1 MSLTWNLKD
10 IYINEKEWKQE
21 LQNFQD
27 NIEEIKFEQI
37 IEQNDLTLLYKVL
50 EDIEEGYRRL
60 NKIYN
65 YALLQYDTNINNDHS
80 NKVMVA
86 AEDLYSYYDNYLHK
100 FHEWLENNKELI
112 YSRSK
117 VDGKL
122 KKYLHTLEDFE
133 NKTNVVEMESALS
146 IEMMYKELLYA
157 DNEITRFNHNDK
169 QIVVRN
175 ENHLTLLES
184 QELDI
189 RKGTYMAV
197 LEELEK
203 KKDFSAFLLNAHNK
217 IQNIKAR
224 ENGEVNSFDYH
235 LKNKI
240 GYQNFNFYSNAIN
253 ENLNLFHKII
263 ELKKK
268 NMQVDK
274 ISYYDMYPLI
284 GEFNE
289 KIDIAEAKHIIFE
302 ALSPLGQDYLDL
314 VQKVFDENWIDWSP
328 YSGKRT
334 GGYSLNVYDAHPYI
348 LINWQSSIDSLYTL
362 IHEIGGAIASYISS
376 KNQSFIYSEQSILI
390 TEISSMVNEGLLSRH
405 LLDKYSD
412 SEIKLSILHKYVD
425 KIRENF
431 FQTFQLVE
439 FEKALAL
446 ASLKERLTAELISN
460 IYVDTI
466 SKYYDSEH
474 FEDIEL
480 NKFNWVRIPHLY
492 KNFYNLDYV
501 VAVGISEYIV
511 EKIYEDD
518 EFKYKYIKLFSN
530 GCSKNDMEI
539 LKGIGININSD
550 SHVNSIIKILNKLL
564 TQLEG

>member
-10 IYINEKEWKQE
+10 IYINEEEWEQE
-21 LQNFQD
+21 LQSFQD

-65 YALLQYDTNINNDHS
+65 YALLKYDTNINNDDS
-80 NKVMVA
+80 NKIMFA

-157 DNEITRFNHNDK
+157 DNEITRFNHNGK
-169 QIVVRN
+169 EIVVRN

-235 LKNKI
+235 LKDKV
-240 GYQNFNFYSNAIN
+240 GYQNFNCYSNAIN

-314 VQKVFDENWIDWSP
+314 VKKVFDENWIDWSP
-328 YSGKRT
+328 
-334 GGYSLNVYDAHPYI
+334 
-348 LINWQSSIDSLYTL
+348 
-362 IHEIGGAIASYISS
+362 
-376 KNQSFIYSEQSILI
+376 
-390 TEISSMVNEGLLSRH
+390 
-405 LLDKYSD
+405 
-412 SEIKLSILHKYVD
+412 
-425 KIRENF
+425 
-431 FQTFQLVE
+431 
-439 FEKALAL
+439 
-446 ASLKERLTAELISN
+446 
-460 IYVDTI
+460 
-466 SKYYDSEH
+466 
-474 FEDIEL
+474 
-480 NKFNWVRIPHLY
+480 
-492 KNFYNLDYV
+492 
-501 VAVGISEYIV
+501 
-511 EKIYEDD
+511 
-518 EFKYKYIKLFSN
+518 
-530 GCSKNDMEI
+530 
-539 LKGIGININSD
+539 
-550 SHVNSIIKILNKLL
+550 
-564 TQLEG
+564 

>member
-10 IYINEKEWKQE
+10 IYINEEEWKQE
-21 LQNFQD
+21 LQSFQD

-65 YALLQYDTNINNDHS
+65 YALLKYDTNINNDHS
-80 NKVMVA
+80 NKIMFA

-157 DNEITRFNHNDK
+157 DNEITRFNHNGRE
-169 QIVVRN
+169 IVVRN

-235 LKNKI
+235 LKDKV
-240 GYQNFNFYSNAIN
+240 GYQNFNCYSNAIN

-314 VQKVFDENWIDWSP
+314 VKKVFDENWIDWSP

-348 LINWQSSIDSLYTL
+348 LINWQSNIDSLYTL

-439 FEKALAL
+439 FEKALSL

-474 FEDIEL
+474 FENIEL

-511 EKIYEDD
+511 EKIYEND
-518 EFKYKYIKLFSN
+518 EFKYKYINLFSN

-539 LKGIGININSD
+539 LKDIGININSD
-550 SHVNSIIKILNKLL
+550 SHVKSIIKILNKLL

>member
-10 IYINEKEWKQE
+10 IYINEEAWEQE
-21 LQNFQD
+21 LQSFQD

-65 YALLQYDTNINNDHS
+65 YALLKYDTNINNDDS
-80 NKVMVA
+80 NKIMFA

-157 DNEITRFNHNDK
+157 DNEITRFNHNGK
-169 QIVVRN
+169 EIVVRN

-235 LKNKI
+235 LKDKV
-240 GYQNFNFYSNAIN
+240 GYQNFNCYSNAIN

-314 VQKVFDENWIDWSP
+314 VKKVFDENWIDWSP

-334 GGYSLNVYDAHPYI
+334 GGYSLNVYDVHPYI
-348 LINWQSSIDSLYTL
+348 LINWQSNIDSLYTL

-439 FEKALAL
+439 FEKALSL

-466 SKYYDSEH
+466 SKYYDSEY
-474 FEDIEL
+474 FENIEF

-518 EFKYKYIKLFSN
+518 EFKYRYINLFSN

-539 LKGIGININSD
+539 LKDIGININSD
-550 SHVNSIIKILNKLL
+550 SHVKSIIKILNKLL